1 MICNKKM
8 HEQNRQKENISKI
21 KNNPFTNKGFWLE
34 DHWQTQALLI
44 KGKAFFQNKMLLLRC
59 PISQTY
65 FFLSIFTDKYI
76 ILLIKKCS
84 TVQNWLIT
92 I

>member
-44 KGKAFFQNKMLLLRC
+44 KGKAFKIKCFYYAALSRKH
-59 PISQTY
+59 

>member
-34 DHWQTQALLI
+34 DH
-44 KGKAFFQNKMLLLRC
+44 
-59 PISQTY
+59 
-65 FFLSIFTDKYI
+65 
-76 ILLIKKCS
+76 
-84 TVQNWLIT
+84 
-92 I
+92 